1 MGDGGYKMTTAS
13 NSRVLR
19 VIPLLLIVV
28 MFCPFARAKVIYMDD
43 DANVANDGSSW
54 TLL

>member
-1 MGDGGYKMTTAS
+1 M
-13 NSRVLR
+13 L
-19 VIPLLLIVV
+19 VIPLPLI
-28 MFCPFARAKVIYMDD
+28 MALFCPFAYAKVIYVDD

>member
-1 MGDGGYKMTTAS
+1 MTTPS
-13 NSRVLR
+13 NTRVLR
-19 VIPLLLIVV
+19 TIPLLLI
-28 MFCPFARAKVIYMDD
+28 MALLFPFARAKVIYVDD